1 LKSLFFDTDV
11 ILDVSIAR
19 EININDSVKIL
30 NLVEEGV
37 CKGYTSTIIFSNTYY
52 VQRKLIGHDISI
64 NFLKKLRLL
73 LNVLNVDDLIIQKA
87 LESEFKDFEDAIQY
101 FTAKEHGIDCII
113 TRNVGDYINHSFL
126 PVYTPTE
133 ALKIIEKTNGT

>member
-19 EININDSVKIL
+19 EININDSVKML

-64 NFLKKLRLL
+64 NFLKRLRLL
-73 LNVLNVDDLIIQKA
+73 LTVLNVDDLIIQKA
-87 LESEFKDFEDAIQY
+87 LESEFRDF
-101 FTAKEHGIDCII
+101 
-113 TRNVGDYINHSFL
+113 
-126 PVYTPTE
+126 
-133 ALKIIEKTNGT
+133 